1 MKSAVDIV
9 IEYFQQKRCQET
21 FTDIFA
27 STTKFISDRN
37 LQELKCARQRRMPSR
52 FDTGSVQH
60 VSESPE
66 DYYRREFYE
75 VTDTAI
81 TQLQQ
86 RFDQPGIK
94 HCIMIEKCLLDPDG
108 QGVDLNILNEY
119 PNINLDSLRIELK
132 MFRLKHQFSTVVEAA
147 TILSILTP
155 ECRGIFKEIEKLVR
169 LLLALPSSS
178 AEAERSIS
186 SLRRL
191 KTWLRSTMT
200 QARLHHVCILH
211 IHSDLV
217 DNMDLHAIARD
228 FITKNTSRQTLFA
241 V

>member
-1 MKSAVDIV
+1 
-9 IEYFQQKRCQET
+9 
-21 FTDIFA
+21 
-27 STTKFISDRN
+27 
-37 LQELKCARQRRMPSR
+37 MPSR
-52 FDTGSVQH
+52 FDIGSVQH
-60 VSESPE
+60 ISESPE

-75 VTDTAI
+75 VTDPAI

-169 LLLALPSSS
+169 LLLFCH
-178 AEAERSIS
+178 
-186 SLRRL
+186 
-191 KTWLRSTMT
+191 
-200 QARLHHVCILH
+200 LHL
-211 IHSDLV
+211 
-217 DNMDLHAIARD
+217 
-228 FITKNTSRQTLFA
+228 
-241 V
+241 